1 MTSHKKYIEGA
12 AFIKIALDPRVAWAF
27 LRRDTG
33 FLQSDRA
40 FGETV
45 TPVFLLCSSE
55 KERRMMVMAK
65 KPRVRKKYFNRVVK
79 RIVNFLGGHV
89 K

>member
-45 TPVFLLCSSE
+45 TTSLAVLSTTILPFSSLCLDFGIVICLFLIIF
-55 KERRMMVMAK
+55 MAVLLQIPK
-65 KPRVRKKYFNRVVK
+65 K
-79 RIVNFLGGHV
+79 
-89 K
+89 